1 MNHEAHRK
9 CKSVR
14 GSCETDPEV
23 RLGFGSVGIVMV
35 GRLPPVLYWIAVCVL
50 ILTGCGDEPE
60 ALEVSCADTLQS
72 RQPDVTCYT
81 VSVPAHHSEPDSDTM
96 ELFVVVLD
104 NPGGDE
110 IDPVAYLVGG
120 PGGAAHSEVNWMRR
134 LPFDVVLVDQRG
146 TGLSK
151 PFLGCTELD
160 EIRAQQLALGQTA
173 EANGL
178 EGEALA
184 DCRTRLVGTGVD
196 VALFD
201 TESNARDFEVVR
213 TALGY
218 DQWNLWGGSYG
229 SRLGLEILRLHP
241 ETVRAA
247 VFDSVQAPQADLAAE
262 WPDHFRNS
270 LDLLIEGCAAS
281 TDCHAAYGDIGA
293 VLNDLVERLDAE
305 PVDVEIRGNTIRM
318 DGAALAATMLH
329 ALFDTQTI
337 PRLPLLLT
345 AAADGDLV
353 PLAEIRA
360 GALNANPTFSAGMNW
375 SVHCRD
381 YLSVTDQD
389 AMNAALA
396 DETGGF
402 TRVFTYTFYTET
414 CAEWGAGTSSSSTRE
429 PVISDVPTLLLVGR
443 FDPGTPPVWAQLVAQ
458 GLTNSTYIEFAGFGH
473 DLGSCGETA
482 AVNFLLD
489 PTQSPDI
496 PCDPTRPPQWRL
508 P

>member
-1 MNHEAHRK
+1 M
-9 CKSVR
+9 
-14 GSCETDPEV
+14 
-23 RLGFGSVGIVMV
+23 LGRIQPSLFWV
-35 GRLPPVLYWIAVCVL
+35 AVCL
-50 ILTGCGDEPE
+50 I
-60 ALEVSCADTLQS
+60 ALVSCSGADGAQEVSCADTILS
-72 RQPDVTCYT
+72 RQTDLTCYT
-81 VSVPAHHSEPDSDTM
+81 VPVPADHSEPDGDTM
-96 ELFVVVLD
+96 ELFIVVLD

-110 IDPVAYLVGG
+110 IGPVAYLVGG
-120 PGGAAHSEVNWMRR
+120 PGGAAHSEVDRLRR

-146 TGLSK
+146 TGLSE
-151 PFLGCTELD
+151 PFLACPELD
-160 EIRAQQLALGQTA
+160 EIRAQQLALGHTA
-173 EANGL
+173 QANAL

-184 DCRTRLVGTGVD
+184 DCRTRLANTGVD
-196 VALFD
+196 VTLFD
-201 TESNARDFEVVR
+201 TESNARDFEIVR

-247 VFDSVQAPQADLAAE
+247 VFNSVQAPQADLAAE

-270 LDLLIEGCAAS
+270 LDLLIEGCAVS
-281 TDCHAAYGDIGA
+281 TDCRAAYGDIGA

-318 DGAALAATMLH
+318 DGAALAATVH
-329 ALFDTQTI
+329 DVLFDTQTI
-337 PRLPLLLT
+337 PRLPFLLT

-353 PLAEIRA
+353 PLAEIRT
-360 GALNANPTFSAGMNW
+360 GWLNPNPTFSWGMHM

-381 YLSVTDQD
+381 YYSATDQD

-402 TRVFTYTFYTET
+402 ARVFTYTYFTET
-414 CAEWGAGTSSSSTRE
+414 CRQWGAGTSASSTRE
-429 PVISDVPTLLLVGR
+429 PVISDVPTLLMVGQ
-443 FDPGTPPVWAQLVAQ
+443 FDPGTPPVWAQLVAH

-473 DLGSCGETA
+473 DLGGCGETA
-482 AVNFLLD
+482 AENFLLD
-489 PTQSPDI
+489 PTLSPDI
-496 PCDPTRPPQWRL
+496 PCDPTRPPRWRL